1 MILISDHVRF
11 VRRIHRSGAGMRWG
25 NKNPKHRKKVM
36 AGANSSEELVT
47 FFFVVF

>member
-1 MILISDHVRF
+1 MSRRF
-11 VRRIHRSGAGMRWG
+11 VRRIHRSGAG
-25 NKNPKHRKKVM
+25 KQETKPRKKVM